1 MIGFDCGTYN
11 LVCCKRD
18 KDRNFTYKREVNA
31 FIEIPLKD
39 RFVFNMMKNSGVPLI
54 EWPEQNVA
62 YALGE
67 AAIKMAYSMPT
78 VELKRPMHAG
88 CLNPKEKHAQQI
100 MSIMMHSLIENC
112 TGNEPLYYSVPAN
125 AINQETDA
133 EYHSLVLKA
142 IFDSFEDGENKVVS
156 SPINEA
162 LALVYAE
169 LSSKMH
175 TGIGVSCG
183 AGMVNIC
190 YSIYGAPVFE
200 FAIVNSGD
208 WIDKMAA
215 KATGETIAFI
225 NQEKVN
231 VNLLETSNSLVHQA
245 IKAQYQIM
253 IEKTAT
259 EIKKGFEQVGN
270 KVRAAQDV
278 DIVVAGGTSMPVG
291 FDKLFKE
298 AIHRAS
304 LPVKV
309 GEVIRPQDPLYA
321 VARGTLIA
329 AEASQ

>member
-1 MIGFDCGTYN
+1 MIGVDAGTYN
-11 LVCCKRD
+11 LVCCRRD
-18 KDRNFTYKREVNA
+18 KDKNFTYKREVNA

-54 EWPEQNVA
+54 EWAEQNVA

-78 VELKRPMHAG
+78 VELKRPMAAG

-100 MSIMMHSLIENC
+100 MSIMLHSLIDTC

-142 IFDSFEDGENKVVS
+142 MFDSFEDGANKIVA

-169 LSSKMH
+169 LGNKMH
-175 TGIGVSCG
+175 TGISVSMG
-183 AGMVNIC
+183 GGMINIC
-190 YSIYGAPVFE
+190 YSIFGAPVFE
-200 FAIVNSGD
+200 FSIVNSGD

-215 KATGETIAFI
+215 KATGETIAYV
-225 NQEKVN
+225 NQEKMN
-231 VNLLETSNSLVHQA
+231 VNLLESSNSIVHQA
-245 IKAQYQIM
+245 VKAQYQIM
-253 IEKTAT
+253 IEKTVS

-270 KVRAAQDV
+270 KVRASQDV
-278 DIVVAGGTSMPVG
+278 DIVVAGGVSMPVG
-291 FDKLFKE
+291 FDKLFRE
-298 AIHRAS
+298 AIHRVN